1 MKLLNKLSDML
12 QMKPHL
18 SSVVGIDMGSYTLK
32 VIGMHLSST
41 PAITF
46 SSITPISG
54 LIGKD
59 ISEAIRNILD
69 KNGCHYKKA
78 VLTFSDD
85 SVVIKRIE
93 LPDMNPNDLSDAVKW
108 QMKDSLK
115 YEVGKALF
123 DFVPLGTSDK
133 EDGSKILSLLV
144 AAAPREAVESKIA
157 ILKDAGLEVAS
168 ISFAP
173 FGFENIVKAL
183 PAEEAAECLLVAD
196 LGYSGTEIS
205 IFEKGRLGFVR
216 EVPVSS
222 LELSEALMGTLAGE
236 KGTVSLTRDEAEN
249 IKLER
254 GFPYD
259 PEKADDKISSNQ
271 IISLIR
277 PIMETLANEI
287 KRSAGYYSQHYN
299 GGRVSTIYLAGGGAG
314 LKNLDRFLKE
324 ELGLLT
330 KTIEMPASIK
340 AHTATLKDKGAA
352 LASLAGA
359 VIGYSD
365 RPNLLP
371 YEYKLEKIE
380 FIGTVSIRIMS
391 FIFALILLTSFL
403 FTKTQ
408 LDGYRQ
414 RLAGMQ
420 FQRDFLRQVNELKER
435 VDERE
440 TLLRN
445 LQATEIKGAP
455 MMKELRRL
463 MPPNMVL
470 DWININM
477 IDRTIDMGGTALGPR
492 GVVEQ
497 VITKLMGEM
506 EKSPY
511 FKEAQLTS
519 VQEVDGQG
527 EEKSKFEINCIL
539 EQGAKN
545 Q

>member
-1 MKLLNKLSDML
+1 MEFLDKLSGMF
-12 QMKPHL
+12 QIKPHL
-18 SSVVGIDMGSYTLK
+18 TSAVGVDMGSHTLK

-41 PAITF
+41 PSMTF

-69 KNGCHYKKA
+69 KNGCRYKKA

-115 YEVGKALF
+115 YAVDKALF
-123 DFVPLGTSDK
+123 DFVTLGTSDK
-133 EDGSKILSLLV
+133 EDGSKTLSLLV
-144 AAAPREAVESKIA
+144 AAAPRELVESKIA
-157 ILKDAGLEVAS
+157 MVKDAGLEVTS
-168 ISFAP
+168 VNFAP
-173 FGFENIVKAL
+173 FGLGNIVKTL
-183 PAEEAAECLLVAD
+183 PPEESAECLLVAD

-205 IFEKGRLGFVR
+205 IFEKGRLEFVR

-222 LELSEALMGTLAGE
+222 LELSLALMGTLTGE
-236 KGTVSLTRDEAEN
+236 KGTVSLTQDEAEN

-259 PEKADDKISSNQ
+259 PENTNDKISSNQ

-330 KTIEMPASIK
+330 KTIEMPASIR
-340 AHTATLKDKGAA
+340 AHTAALKDKGAA

-359 VIGYSD
+359 VIGYGE

-380 FIGTVSIRIMS
+380 FIGTLSVRIAA

-414 RLAGMQ
+414 RLADMQ

-440 TLLRN
+440 TLLNN
-445 LQATEIKGAP
+445 LQATEIRGAP
-455 MMKELRRL
+455 MMGELRRL
-463 MPPNMVL
+463 MPPNMML
-470 DWININM
+470 DWLNVNM

-492 GVVEQ
+492 GVVEE
-497 VITKLMGEM
+497 VITKFMGEM

-511 FKEAQLTS
+511 FREAQLTS
-519 VQEVDGQG
+519 VQEVESQG